1 MRFPS
6 TYVSRVIH
14 SNRLSTDEM
23 NVKTKKTSERG
34 RTKKNGGDKR
44 KKGVKRKKEKLPDC
58 DISNSCHVCNLSLG
72 FLFSARLRMMIG
84 QYSEIFAVDDII
96 INIGPLVIYSEP
108 CKSLGK
114 YHLACH
120 IDGSLGVQYPN
131 VLPYK

>member
-1 MRFPS
+1 MG
-6 TYVSRVIH
+6 V
-14 SNRLSTDEM
+14 
-23 NVKTKKTSERG
+23 TKE
-34 RTKKNGGDKR
+34 

-96 INIGPLVIYSEP
+96 INIGPDCCVLLIYGKP

-114 YHLACH
+114 HHLACH
-120 IDGSLGVQYPN
+120 IDGSLGVII
-131 VLPYK
+131 LKMA